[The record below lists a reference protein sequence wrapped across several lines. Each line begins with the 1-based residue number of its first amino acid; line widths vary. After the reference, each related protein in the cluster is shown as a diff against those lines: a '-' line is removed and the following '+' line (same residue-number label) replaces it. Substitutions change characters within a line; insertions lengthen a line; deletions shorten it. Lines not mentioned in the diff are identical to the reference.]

1 MARATS
7 PTRQAPV
14 KRHAAATTPT
24 PVAKTTTTPKY
35 WYIDVSLVGR
45 DGNAFAILGA
55 VGNALRA
62 AGVSQDQIN
71 DFYTEAR
78 QGDYDHLL
86 RTVMSWV
93 NVV

>member
-1 MARATS
+1 MTRATS
-7 PTRQAPV
+7 TTRQAAT
-14 KRHAAATTPT
+14 KRRTAKATTPT
-24 PVAKTTTTPKY
+24 KPKY
-35 WYIDVSLVGR
+35 WYVDVSLVGR

-62 AGVSQDQIN
+62 EHVSQDEIN

-78 QGDYDHLL
+78 RGDYDHLL